1 MIRAVEA
8 PESND
13 GTYHRVLWTL
23 FSSSSLLLL
32 AAMKKGAAKKGGG
45 GGGGGGAGKAEKEK
59 DLKPCTQVKVR
70 HILCEKVA
78 RKPCTHVVCFYWHM
92 FTRKR
97 I

>member
-1 MIRAVEA
+1 MTGPTTA
-8 PESND
+8 
-13 GTYHRVLWTL
+13 
-23 FSSSSLLLL
+23 FSGPSLARLRFCCSLL
-32 AAMKKGAAKKGGG
+32 MKKGGAAKKGGG